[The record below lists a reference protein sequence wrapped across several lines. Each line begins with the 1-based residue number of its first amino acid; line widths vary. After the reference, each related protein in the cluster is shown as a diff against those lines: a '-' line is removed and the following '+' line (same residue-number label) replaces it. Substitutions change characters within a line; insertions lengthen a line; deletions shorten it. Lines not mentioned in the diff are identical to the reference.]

1 LLALIPY
8 LTKGDF
14 PRAELNRALLL
25 LLEKFL
31 FKKVHN
37 KIMIEI
43 LSITFFSGMMSIF
56 IIILLLMGALLLIG
70 KNPFKGF
77 SLTALVTTKP
87 LAAKLSPYGK
97 STSWQYG
104 LGTQKGGTTIKGG
117 WREKQTGKPIGLIPK
132 TIESVRTAQRY
143 LDTKG
148 NKERSSFF
156 KNIIDN
162 APDKAKG
169 LNNLK
174 RSLEMNRIIE
184 YLELRR
190 STGKKIEKYYTLKEK
205 EKKGKLTEAEKREL
219 EELNKFIQSLKNG
232 VSLFAIEAHKKGESA
247 EGLARI
253 VKFNIQNGLGT
264 NFTQKRKVIK
274 LIEEHKDAV
283 TLLLTGPV
291 GLGIEKITRKH
302 KDEVDVIPSYL
313 AVLYKELYK
322 EAHAK
327 AIEQGKKLEDA
338 AKDAKEE
345 AEKAVKDV
353 IEKYNENNKGLP
365 KLELDKKGMKR
376 IVEEAE
382 KLDKYPSRSED
393 LEFKDLIKKSEG
405 IEKYLSDL
413 ATAWGRKAEKDNT
426 KEDDFA
432 RIIGFKQEYKIDL
445 SEPFL
450 TGIAI
455 EAIAK
460 AYEEKKDQE
469 IIAKALAEGK
479 SQEAAN
485 KIAEAAINK
494 AAADTVNKAIYGYNQ
509 NFVGEMRGGSA
520 LPIQN
525 TLKKETGIEVKFN
538 LPFVEMDLKKI
549 AEKANKAYKAEMQQ
563 PSQTNKAEMQQLN
576 PENLK
581 NVIELMGYSIIAD
594 AKDKGQSIS
603 FSPLVMAGGA
613 HLTQQKTQ
621 KGA

>member
-1 LLALIPY
+1 
-8 LTKGDF
+8 
-14 PRAELNRALLL
+14 
-25 LLEKFL
+25 
-31 FKKVHN
+31 
-37 KIMIEI
+37 
-43 LSITFFSGMMSIF
+43 
-56 IIILLLMGALLLIG
+56 MGALLLIG

-104 LGTQKGGTTIKGG
+104 LGTQKGGTTIKGE

-174 RSLEMNRIIE
+174 RSLGMNRIIE

-190 STGKKIEKYYTLKEK
+190 SIGKKIEKYYTLKEK

-264 NFTQKRKVIK
+264 NFTQKGKVIK

-302 KDEVDVIPSYL
+302 KDEVDLIPSYL
-313 AVLYKELYK
+313 AAVYKETYAEAIAQGKDSKDSAK
-322 EAHAK
+322 EA
-327 AIEQGKKLEDA
+327 
-338 AKDAKEE
+338 EE
-345 AEKAVKDV
+345 AVKKV
-353 IEKYNENNKGLP
+353 IGEYNKNNKELP
-365 KLELDKKGMKR
+365 KLEIDEKGMKR

-382 KLDKYPSRSED
+382 NLDKYPSRSED
-393 LEFKDLIKKSEG
+393 LEFKDLIKKGEG
-405 IEKYLSDL
+405 IEKHLSDL
-413 ATAWGRKAEKDNT
+413 AIAWGRKAEKDNT

-432 RIIGFKQEYKIDL
+432 RIIGFKQEFGIDL
-445 SEPFL
+445 SKDFL
-450 TGIAI
+450 TGIAT

-525 TLKKETGIEVKFN
+525 ILKKETGIEVKFN